1 VLYVVV
7 RWDGDLKSSL
17 RADVESVFYCIW
29 YFSFFTISTI
39 LYFAVSRSD
48 PGYVPTVEESCL
60 LDDMEFVTS
69 SRANTSIEMM
79 EVQSSTVESNLVCR
93 KDCDTSEIEE
103 GIANKDLELDQNK
116 AQYID
121 SLNEIEIVE
130 EAPKQAIPQEEASTR
145 VCKVC
150 KSEQPLRT
158 KHCYDCGKC
167 VYTFDHHCF
176 WIGNCVGEYN
186 HRLFWWYLF
195 FEFITVCWTCSL
207 SASTFRATS
216 GMNVGL
222 VYLRIPSSDW
232 LQWASD
238 WFYYNF
244 PSFLAMLVCIGF
256 TILLGALLFFH
267 SYLVVTG
274 QTTWEA
280 SSVGNVTYLKGL
292 PVGIYPFSEGWIRNM
307 RRFCLR
313 SSRDPP
319 TKWPQP
325 EPPWQEGQQFW
336 WLENEYW
343 SCF

>member
-1 VLYVVV
+1 MYVIV
-7 RWDGDLKSSL
+7 RWDGDLKNAL
-17 RADVESVFYCIW
+17 RADVESVLYCMT
-29 YFSFFTISTI
+29 YFAFFAVSTI
-39 LYFAVSRSD
+39 LYFAVSRAD
-48 PGYVPTVEESCL
+48 PGYVPTVEESRL
-60 LDDMEFVTS
+60 LDDVEVV
-69 SRANTSIEMM
+69 RPRKGNAPIELM
-79 EVQSSTVESNLVCR
+79 EVRSSTVKANPVHGQAYGE
-93 KDCDTSEIEE
+93 DEIEE
-103 GIANKDLELDQNK
+103 GGPEMESVSASRQAPTIE
-116 AQYID
+116 

-130 EAPKQAIPQEEASTR
+130 EEPKHGALQEEATNR

-150 KSEQPLRT
+150 KRDQPLRT

-216 GMNVGL
+216 GLN
-222 VYLRIPSSDW
+222 
-232 LQWASD
+232 WASD
-238 WFYYNF
+238 WVYYNL

-280 SSVGNVTYLKGL
+280 SSIGNVTYLKGL
-292 PVGIYPFSEGWIRNM
+292 PVGIYPFSEGWIHNV
-307 RRFCLR
+307 RRFCFR

-319 TKWPQP
+319 TRWPQP
-325 EPPWQEGQQFW
+325 EPPWQEGQRFW